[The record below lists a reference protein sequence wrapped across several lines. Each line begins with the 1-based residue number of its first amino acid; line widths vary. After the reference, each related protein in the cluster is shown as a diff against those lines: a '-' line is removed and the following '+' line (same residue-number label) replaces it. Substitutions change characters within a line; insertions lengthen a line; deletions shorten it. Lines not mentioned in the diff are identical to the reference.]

1 MTDDD
6 QGVVEVSILGG
17 PFDGTRLRMRTDQ
30 VWVRLLLP
38 RGNWIHT
45 HDLEERDDGSLA
57 YRHRER
63 LGMVFLEH
71 A

>member
-6 QGVVEVSILGG
+6 QAVVEVSILGG

-38 RGNWIHT
+38 LADWIHV
-45 HDLEERDDGSLA
+45 HDLEKRDDGALA

-63 LGMVFLEH
+63 LGLVFLEN